1 MSGIGGLD
9 RPIIDAM
16 LRNLGL
22 DPVTRTELANFLMG
36 RKTTVTNTDEFT
48 RGARS
53 IIQDTEAV
61 GGLESGSVIGEVIG
75 ALEGGLIV
83 GKVSEIISE
92 LQVLMRGGPAEDAAR
107 SNGRARGDGGGPTY
121 GPIGEPAS
129 TPEEIQ
135 EQLRK
140 ARARDAKAGKVPEE
154 RKFRDR
160 DPQMRKRPGQGP
172 VEDVFEDVELGG
184 ADGGKEDD
192 PEEEKV
198 RPTRDP
204 PEGFPTGFVPHD
216 LPTGKG
222 RKRRGKPKDQ
232 GPKDRGKTSTSE
244 FEKSRE
250 IITDPEFVQTVQIG
264 DDSSWLRPEF
274 TKGGTD
280 IVDENAN
287 RIPENIENQEWVD
300 FSFVA
305 TVDDQNLIEMDNL
318 YADGKIRF
326 QEPMYLPRYQNP
338 TPSPTDG
345 QMDATTTPMIP
356 EIQLYQAFQRKF
368 EPADYQSRLMRNNDV
383 LSMEY
388 NPQPY
393 NPRLWGKQRT
403 WNPV

>member
-1 MSGIGGLD
+1 MSGIAGLSG
-9 RPIIDAM
+9 PIIDAL

-22 DPVTRTELANFLMG
+22 DPITRTELGNFLRG
-36 RKTTVTNTDEFT
+36 RKTTVTNPDEFT

-53 IIQDTEAV
+53 IIRDTEAV
-61 GGLESGSVIGEVIG
+61 GGLESGSVVGEVIG
-75 ALEGGLIV
+75 ALEGGLVV
-83 GKVSEIISE
+83 GKAAEIVSS
-92 LQVLMRGGPAEDAAR
+92 LQDLLRGGPAEDSAR

-121 GPIGEPAS
+121 GPIGDPTS
-129 TPEEIQ
+129 TWEEIQ

-140 ARARDAKAGKVPEE
+140 ARARDAKEGKVPEE
-154 RKFRDR
+154 RKFRGR
-160 DPQMRKRPGQGP
+160 DPPLRQRPGKGP
-172 VEDVFEDVELGG
+172 VEDVFEDVEIGG
-184 ADGGKEDD
+184 GDGGKEDD

-204 PEGFPTGFVPHD
+204 PETFPPFPLPAP

-222 RKRRGKPKDQ
+222 RKGKPKPTKAPEDQ
-232 GPKDRGKTSTSE
+232 GPKDMPR
-244 FEKSRE
+244 RE
-250 IITDPEFVQTVQIG
+250 TPPGVQEVAIDPG
-264 DDSSWLRPEF
+264 ALRPEF

-300 FSFVA
+300 FSYVA

-318 YADGKIRF
+318 YADGKIRY
-326 QEPMYLPRYQNP
+326 QEPMYMPRYQNP

-356 EIQLYQAFQRKF
+356 EIQLYQSFQRKF

>member
-1 MSGIGGLD
+1 MSGIAGLNGA
-9 RPIIDAM
+9 IIDAM

-22 DPVTRTELANFLMG
+22 DPITQTELGNFLRG
-36 RKTTVTNTDEFT
+36 RKTTVTNPDEFT

-53 IIQDTEAV
+53 VIQDTEAM
-61 GGLESGSVIGEVIG
+61 GGLEAGSVIGEVIG

-121 GPIGEPAS
+121 GPIGDPAS
-129 TPEEIQ
+129 TPQEIQ

-140 ARARDAKAGKVPEE
+140 ARIRDAKAGKVPEE

-204 PEGFPTGFVPHD
+204 PEVLPPAFAPRS

-222 RKRRGKPKDQ
+222 RKGPKEPKGGPNKAPEDQ
-232 GPKDRGKTSTSE
+232 GPKDTPR
-244 FEKSRE
+244 RE
-250 IITDPEFVQTVQIG
+250 TPQGVQEVAIDPG
-264 DDSSWLRPEF
+264 ALRPEF
-274 TKGGTD
+274 TAAGTD
-280 IVDENAN
+280 IVDKEAD
-287 RIPENIENQEWVD
+287 RIPENIENQEWID
-300 FSFVA
+300 FAYVSA
-305 TVDDQNLIEMDNL
+305 VDDQNLIELDNL
-318 YADGKIRF
+318 YADGKIRYR
-326 QEPMYLPRYQNP
+326 EPMYMAPYQQP
-338 TPSPTDG
+338 PPSPTDAE
-345 QMDATTTPMIP
+345 MDATVTPMLP
-356 EIQLYQAFQRKF
+356 EIQLYQQFQRKF
-368 EPADYQSRLMRNNDV
+368 EPADFQSRAMRNNDV

-388 NPQPY
+388 DPQPY
-393 NPRLWGKQRT
+393 NPRLWGKQKT

>member
-1 MSGIGGLD
+1 MSGIAGLNGA
-9 RPIIDAM
+9 IIDAL
-16 LRNLGL
+16 LRNLDL
-22 DPVTRTELANFLMG
+22 DPITQTELGNFLRG
-36 RKTTVTNTDEFT
+36 RKTTVTDPDEFT

-53 IIQDTEAV
+53 VVQDTEAM
-61 GGLESGSVIGEVIG
+61 GGLEAGSVIGEVIG
-75 ALEGGLIV
+75 ALEGGLVIAKAEEIV
-83 GKVSEIISE
+83 SS
-92 LQVLMRGGPAEDAAR
+92 LRDLMRGGPAEDSAR

-121 GPIGEPAS
+121 GPLGVPAA
-129 TPEEIQ
+129 TARAIE
-135 EQLRK
+135 EQLRQAK
-140 ARARDAKAGKVPEE
+140 ARDAKAGKVPEE
-154 RKFRDR
+154 RKFRGR
-160 DPQMRKRPGQGP
+160 DPKLRQRPGKGP

-184 ADGGKEDD
+184 AEDE

-198 RPTRDP
+198 RPTKDP
-204 PEGFPTGFVPHD
+204 AEGFPTGFVPHD

-222 RKRRGKPKDQ
+222 RKGRREKPNDQ
-232 GPKDRGKTSTSE
+232 GPRDQRDTGGPSTSE
-244 FEKSRE
+244 FKKSRE
-250 IITDPEFVQTVQIG
+250 IVTDPEFVQTVQIG
-264 DDSSWLRPEF
+264 DDSNWLRPEF

-280 IVDENAN
+280 VIDENAD

-326 QEPMYLPRYQNP
+326 QEPMYMPRYQNP

-345 QMDATTTPMIP
+345 QMDATTTPMMP
-356 EIQLYQAFQRKF
+356 EIQLYQSFQRKF